1 MRDFFTRPRP
11 KAGGYG
17 LLLTPE
23 AIVHLALAQDQYVDV
38 KKGPANTVI
47 LSAKLDEPEEPEQ

>member
-1 MRDFFTRPRP
+1 MRNFFTRPRP

-23 AIVHLALAQDQYVDV
+23 AIVHLALAQGQYVDV
-38 KKGPANTVI
+38 KKGPDNTVI
-47 LSAKLDEPEEPEQ
+47 LSAKLAKPEEPAQ